1 MKCPWRSTVN
11 QNACRAPNL
20 SIWVGGLEE
29 SHDGAQYG
37 MKGGANHEK
46 ETKGEHGKVEDAFLS
61 LVEHK
66 QEE

>member
-1 MKCPWRSTVN
+1 MN
-11 QNACRAPNL
+11 QYANRTPNP

-37 MKGGANHEK
+37 MKGWTDHEK
-46 ETKGEHGKVEDAFLS
+46 EAHGKHGKIKDAFLS
-61 LVEHK
+61 LVEHQ